1 MKLVV
6 LCISITIFSSWVILS
21 WVLLGHADISWLTL
35 SLPKTTSEFGDSV
48 GILNGLFSAFAVV
61 LALVAVLLQGRELKA
76 STKAQN
82 EQADALKAQ
91 LENQEKVN
99 DEQLRRSHTMVEQL
113 QQQQIANR
121 AIILQAQQ
129 QYHSAEIVRMDAI
142 LEKLDG
148 RRDKEDV
155 FNRCLAKK
163 NDHIADLKAVHK
175 EIKAIQ

>member
-82 EQADALKAQ
+82 EQADALKAVSYTH
-91 LENQEKVN
+91 LTLPTSNLV
-99 DEQLRRSHTMVEQL
+99 
-113 QQQQIANR
+113 
-121 AIILQAQQ
+121 
-129 QYHSAEIVRMDAI
+129 
-142 LEKLDG
+142 
-148 RRDKEDV
+148 
-155 FNRCLAKK
+155 
-163 NDHIADLKAVHK
+163 
-175 EIKAIQ
+175 